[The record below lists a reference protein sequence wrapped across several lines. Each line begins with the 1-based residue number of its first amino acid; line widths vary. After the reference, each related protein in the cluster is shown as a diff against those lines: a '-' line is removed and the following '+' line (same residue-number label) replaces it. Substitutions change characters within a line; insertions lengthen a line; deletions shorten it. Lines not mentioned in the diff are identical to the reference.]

1 MANKQISRIKSAI
14 TGEEYDLVTRYQDET
29 MSIKL
34 SCADDITWE
43 NYKVIVQNITT
54 GAYSEH
60 TLLATG
66 ECSFAIPMGETY
78 EVTLPTVGD
87 TYEQPLSRIFVAQVG
102 FRSISYEYVGVSTKE
117 EQVSI
122 IIKIKTT
129 TAGGAMS
136 DIAGNIVT
144 ATLSDGQTKTA
155 TISDSGTATLTI
167 PYGVY
172 YTLSFP
178 TVTGYTHDHT
188 HDTFLAGIPSRNEVV
203 FYYLLSSDIDG
214 VYGIDSDG
222 EPHSLAAI
230 QAMSDEEKAK
240 IVLGAFN
247 TAELGDNGFC
257 WKIKEPCGP
266 IATGASSPLVSK
278 PWANNNSLMLVD
290 SEGKYKP
297 LNQLDENCPFY
308 NEGLSNDAGGQKY
321 FNNGSEYTDLIL
333 KAAEEM
339 IAAGTAPTNF
349 TTPAATYCREQTLTI
364 AGVTKKGFLPA
375 YGQLRRLSI
384 NFNDLQ
390 ALYNALGIATATINY
405 TPTITS
411 GFWWTSCQYS
421 STNAVY
427 LSNGSF
433 ISGSK
438 TYSDSVLVCYDL

>member
-14 TGEEYDLVTRYQDET
+14 TGEEYDIVTRYQDET
-29 MSIKL
+29 MSVKL

-43 NYKVIVQNITT
+43 NYKVAVQNITT

-60 TLLATG
+60 TLLETG

-78 EVTLPTVGD
+78 EVTLPTIGD
-87 TYEQPLSRIFVAQVG
+87 AYGQPLVRKFVAQVG
-102 FRSISYEYVGVSTKE
+102 FRSINYEYTEAVTKE
-117 EQVSI
+117 EQVNI
-122 IIKIKTT
+122 IIKVKET

-136 DIAGNIVT
+136 DIAGNTVI
-144 ATLSDGQTKTA
+144 ATLADGETKTA
-155 TISDSGTATLTI
+155 TISDTGTATINI

-178 TVTGYTHDHT
+178 TVSGYTHDHIA
-188 HDTFLAGIPSRNEVV
+188 DTFLAGIPSRNEVV
-203 FYYLLSSDIDG
+203 HYYMLSSDIDG

-222 EPHSLAAI
+222 EPHSLSEI
-230 QAMSDEEKAK
+230 QAMSDDDKAK
-240 IVLGAFN
+240 IILGAF
-247 TAELGDNGFC
+247 TCAELGNNGFC

-266 IATGASSPLVSK
+266 LTAGASSPLITK
-278 PWANNNSLMLVD
+278 QWANNNNFLLVD
-290 SEGKYKP
+290 SENKYKV
-297 LNQLDENCPFY
+297 LNQSDENCPFY

-339 IAAGTAPTNF
+339 IAAGTAPANF

-375 YGQLRRLSI
+375 YGQLRRLAL
-384 NFNDLQ
+384 NFNSLQ
-390 ALYNALGIATATINY
+390 ALYNALGIATSTINY
-405 TPTITS
+405 TPTVST

-421 STNAVY
+421 STNAVDFY
-427 LSNGSF
+427 NGGFGYRNKSND
-433 ISGSK
+433 
-438 TYSDSVLVCYDL
+438 YSVLVCYDL